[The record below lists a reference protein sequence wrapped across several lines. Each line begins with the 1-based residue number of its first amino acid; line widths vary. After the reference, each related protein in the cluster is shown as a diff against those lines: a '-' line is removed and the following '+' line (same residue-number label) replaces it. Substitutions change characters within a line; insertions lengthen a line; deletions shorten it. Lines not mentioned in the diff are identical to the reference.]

1 MSLDQYVR
9 MSCILPRSLICHGLS
24 CERQQHMGRLKMFHL
39 NMMQAS
45 QVVTIVLISLSTNMN
60 LVFFPNFAL

>member
-1 MSLDQYVR
+1 
-9 MSCILPRSLICHGLS
+9 
-24 CERQQHMGRLKMFHL
+24 MGRLKMFHL

-60 LVFFPNFAL
+60 LVFSLILLSDCELNMV

>member
-1 MSLDQYVR
+1 
-9 MSCILPRSLICHGLS
+9 
-24 CERQQHMGRLKMFHL
+24 MGRLKMFHL

-60 LVFFPNFAL
+60 LVFSLILLSDCELKNGVGQHEMPLLLKDV